1 MVVGTVEKKTI
12 KKTSEKEFKTNS
24 KEVALEN
31 IWPNER
37 LGEGKNKKYC
47 FMSKVPKYQKT
58 KNHINQPLC
67 REVQRKIWR
76 GVDWKPE
83 RGCEKRT
90 NEKSRED
97 EGEASNGR
105 AIHDESK
112 KMRRRI
118 IHALVVASNTPDS
131 KNPKGGKRKIL
142 DEK

>member
-1 MVVGTVEKKTI
+1 MKRLKRKQSRKRV
-12 KKTSEKEFKTNS
+12 KELKTNS

-76 GVDWKPE
+76 GFDWKPE

-97 EGEASNGR
+97 EEEASNGR

-112 KMRRRI
+112 KMERRI
-118 IHALVVASNTPDS
+118 IHAQVVASNTLNT
-131 KNPKGGKRKIL
+131 KNPKRRKIL